1 MENKENI
8 YLLARL
14 LDLEFMVWKDDVLVG
29 RFKYIDGK
37 LCKIN

>member
-14 LDLEFMVWKDDVLVG
+14 LDLEFMVWRNDVLVG
-29 RFKYIDGK
+29 RYRYLEGK
-37 LCKIN
+37 LFKIN